1 MNVAYYL
8 RRIGRNHDV
17 FLLLVVNISP
27 ADFEFSYVRYLRALD
42 VL

>member
-17 FLLLVVNISP
+17 FLLLVVNITP
-27 ADFEFSYVRYLRALD
+27 AVF
-42 VL
+42 